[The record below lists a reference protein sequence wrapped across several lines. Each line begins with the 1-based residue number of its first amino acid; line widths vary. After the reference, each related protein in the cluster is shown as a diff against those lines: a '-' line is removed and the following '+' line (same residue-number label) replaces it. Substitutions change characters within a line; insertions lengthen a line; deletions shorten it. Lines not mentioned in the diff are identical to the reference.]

1 MTDDKNL
8 NRDLMRGDADIAP
21 AEFADDEAKE
31 PDFGNWPEIVGFFA
45 TAILVWFSFAFRG

>member
-21 AEFADDEAKE
+21 AEFAADEAKE
-31 PDFGNWPEIVGFFA
+31 PDFGNWPEIVGFVA
-45 TAILVWFSFAFRG
+45 TAILVWFTFAFTG